1 MVGAESFPLSP
12 ASVLVSAEQG
22 PASLRGRWYP
32 FGQARE
38 KEVYFLGE
46 RKAKRKEW
54 FPPGQRETPP
64 IPSEALQSP
73 PPLPYSTLVSFWAS
87 SVGIR
92 ETVEKPQR
100 RPRHPMSSSVSLAK
114 VRYPEAAW
122 ASRTG
127 TVSSWAWP
135 SSTSRHRAPSI
146 WTTIWTP
153 QPSPWIFQALKR
165 RLRSTGQD
173 PSAPLQDPE
182 EMSFLAPLCASIPY
196 EGNQV
201 PTDVMLR

>member
-1 MVGAESFPLSP
+1 MNLRVKLSAGP
-12 ASVLVSAEQG
+12 FLPQGPVQLPGSSEGLLVWLEQNPSPSHLHQFLVSAEQG
-22 PASLRGRWYP
+22 PAGPAGRWYP

-54 FPPGQRETPP
+54 FPPGQRETS

-92 ETVEKPQR
+92 KQWRSHSRSQAPYEQQRVSGQFVPGPPTGIPEQGQSQAGLGPQA
-100 RPRHPMSSSVSLAK
+100 LA
-114 VRYPEAAW
+114 V
-122 ASRTG
+122 TG
-127 TVSSWAWP
+127 LLP
-135 SSTSRHRAPSI
+135 I

-153 QPSPWIFQALKR
+153 QPSPWIFR
-165 RLRSTGQD
+165 
-173 PSAPLQDPE
+173 P
-182 EMSFLAPLCASIPY
+182 
-196 EGNQV
+196 
-201 PTDVMLR
+201 